1 MAQWWL
7 KNIVFLIIVGAVLFL
22 ASGNLT
28 WGMAWAYL
36 FSLAIIVIAN
46 ALAMDPSLM
55 VERAQIQEG
64 TKNWD
69 VALASFVAIGGPLLT
84 WLLAGFDNQ
93 FAWSRDIALIY
104 QIAALILVILGG
116 LLGTWS
122 MAANKYFSATVRIQ
136 TDRNHKVVTKGPYMY
151 IRHPGY
157 VSGIISIIM
166 TPIALQSWIAL
177 IPAIFVACGYI
188 IRTKLEDKVLLEEL
202 EGYQKYAR
210 KVRYRLVPHVW

>member
-1 MAQWWL
+1 MAKWWL
-7 KNIVFLIIVGAVLFL
+7 KNIIFLIIVGAVLL
-22 ASGNLT
+22 SAAGNLT

-46 ALAMDPSLM
+46 ALAMDQSLM

-69 VALASFVAIGGPLLT
+69 VALASFVAIWGPVLT
-84 WLLAGFDNQ
+84 WLLAGLDNR
-93 FAWSRDIALIY
+93 FAWSRDIALAY
-104 QIAALILVILGG
+104 QIAALIIVILGG

-136 TDRNHKVVTKGPYMY
+136 TDRNHKVVTKGPYKY

-166 TPIALQSWIAL
+166 TPVALHSWIAL
-177 IPAIFVACGYI
+177 IPAILAACGYI
-188 IRTKLEDKVLLEEL
+188 VRTNLEDKVLLEEL